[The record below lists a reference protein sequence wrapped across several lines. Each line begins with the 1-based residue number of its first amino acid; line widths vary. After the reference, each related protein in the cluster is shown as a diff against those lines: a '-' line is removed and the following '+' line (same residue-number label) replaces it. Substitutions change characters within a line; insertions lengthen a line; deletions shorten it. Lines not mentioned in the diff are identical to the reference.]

1 MGSLKGRVEA
11 FEGYIERRVEEEL
24 ERQVEEIFKILEARL
39 TREEFAKVVRILAKG
54 ESEQR

>member
-1 MGSLKGRVEA
+1 MGSLKG
-11 FEGYIERRVEEEL
+11 RVEEEL